1 VSDALATAAAI
12 VLGAAMVIA
21 GAGKIASRSWPEQA
35 TALGAPAWAVPTVP
49 WLEMALGALLVADL
63 GVRWVAVAVVLL
75 LLTFT
80 GLLAMHLASGD
91 RPVCACFGPLSRRP
105 ISWWSVVRNL
115 ALVALGVVVIVA
127 G

>member
-1 VSDALATAAAI
+1 MSDTLATISAI
-12 VLGAAMVIA
+12 VLGAAMVVA
-21 GAGKIASRSWPEQA
+21 GAGKIASRSWPEHA

-49 WLEMALGALLVADL
+49 WLEIVLGALLVAGL
-63 GVRWVAVAVVLL
+63 GARWVAVAVVVL

-80 GLLAMHLASGD
+80 GLLVAHLARGD

-115 ALVALGVVVIVA
+115 VLVALGVVVIV
-127 G
+127 GG